1 MEESESYSRKIEE
14 SEWKAW
20 HTDSMALTTKSSK
33 VQNVS
38 TLNRPPLESFESML
52 KNRRNEARRSILV
65 QVHSEQSC
73 AELNTYCTQYG
84 TVKSLHHYS
93 LSSSMHFVV
102 VEFAKEDD
110 VKTILSASG
119 HVNNSQVIPVH
130 SPFLWFRAKEKSRKK
145 GAQLNDEQ
153 TMSLMVSSGNTS
165 PTQDELRLSML
176 SAESLSEQMNI
187 LYCSSAL
194 DDLGI
199 RLRFLTALQLELALN
214 GLFPLI
220 TALPFGSSV
229 SGFGK
234 VGCDLDL
241 VLHLGPEHTED
252 DNYRLVFHAKTS
264 MGNGRTQVQRHM
276 ETIGDMCQMF
286 LPGCTHIKRI
296 LQARVPIIKYKQ
308 EFTGVECDLSMTNMT
323 AVYMGELLYIMGSLD
338 DRVKPLVFAV
348 RMWAREVGLT
358 NPAPGRWITN
368 FSLILLVVFF
378 LQQRSPVLP
387 PLKQLVAQ
395 AGPDDRRITPDGV
408 NCTFIRDLK
417 KLTEQNETKKQN
429 KDSLETL
436 LLNFFE
442 FYSSFDFSSR
452 AISIVEGM
460 TIPKPEHAP
469 LYIVNPLERGLNVS
483 KNVSHEET
491 ERLRIELR
499 NAAWALESTWE
510 KHDSASS
517 KSKIEPWGLVA
528 IFEAAQLSATGRNIF
543 YTSAASRNVQSNRI
557 RNPRFSRQTR
567 Y

>member
-1 MEESESYSRKIEE
+1 MCLLL
-14 SEWKAW
+14 
-20 HTDSMALTTKSSK
+20 TDLHW
-33 VQNVS
+33 N
-38 TLNRPPLESFESML
+38 PL
-52 KNRRNEARRSILV
+52 K
-65 QVHSEQSC
+65 
-73 AELNTYCTQYG
+73 
-84 TVKSLHHYS
+84 
-93 LSSSMHFVV
+93 HFVV

-110 VKTILSASG
+110 VKSILSASG
-119 HVNNSQVIPVH
+119 HVNISQVIPVH

-153 TMSLMVSSGNTS
+153 TMPLIVSSGNTS

-220 TALPFGSSV
+220 TVLPFGSSV

-241 VLHLGPEHTED
+241 VLHLGPEHTEVYTYKD

-308 EFTGVECDLSMTNMT
+308 DFTGVECDLSMTNMT

-358 NPAPGRWITN
+358 NPTPGRWITN
-368 FSLILLVVFF
+368 FSLILMVIFF

-417 KLTEQNETKKQN
+417 KLTEQNESKKQN

-499 NAAWALESTWE
+499 NAVWVLESTWE

-528 IFEAAQLSATGRNIF
+528 IYEAAQLSAKGRNIF
-543 YTSAASRNVQSNRI
+543 YTSAASRNVQRLVKVSELFIPEDSHGENQSATISNERNLHLKNQDAHTVIKKAI
-557 RNPRFSRQTR
+557 RTEHSVIVPQEKVSHKANNVKSSRR
-567 Y
+567 VLRRR

>member
-1 MEESESYSRKIEE
+1 MESGRPFRKKPPQYTQVGSNPEPSIINILVYCESDALDHAAT
-14 SEWKAW
+14 KAE
-20 HTDSMALTTKSSK
+20 SSK

-38 TLNRPPLESFESML
+38 TLNRPPLESFETML
-52 KNRRNEARRSILV
+52 KNRRDEARRSILV
-65 QVHSEQSC
+65 Q
-73 AELNTYCTQYG
+73 
-84 TVKSLHHYS
+84 
-93 LSSSMHFVV
+93 HFVV

-119 HVNNSQVIPVH
+119 HVNISQVIPVH

-153 TMSLMVSSGNTS
+153 TMPLMVSSGNTS

-252 DNYRLVFHAKTS
+252 DKYRLVFHAKTS

-358 NPAPGRWITN
+358 NPTPGRWITN
-368 FSLILLVVFF
+368 FSLILLVIFF

-387 PLKQLVAQ
+387 SLKQLVAQ

-417 KLTEQNETKKQN
+417 KLIEHNETKKQN

-469 LYIVNPLERGLNVS
+469 LYIVNPLERGFNVS

-517 KSKIEPWGLVA
+517 KSKIEPYDEH
-528 IFEAAQLSATGRNIF
+528 I
-543 YTSAASRNVQSNRI
+543 QSNFVWHKENLNKEI
-557 RNPRFSRQTR
+557 HATLYNHN
-567 Y
+567 